1 MPNDFDDENV
11 IWRKCER
18 AWAGWL
24 GARVTMVVPLADISN
39 NAPDIKAPMIRVEG
53 QFVRAPDL
61 MATNGNQT
69 EYWEVKYRS
78 RASVY
83 AHTGDREHWMS
94 FDCAADY
101 LHIQSKS
108 QIPVWIILYEAEA
121 NNGRGQ
127 WLQIDIAKVWSTGR
141 AETKFAAGYDKV
153 QAWCWPRSSMTPV
166 DGPSLDIANDDR
178 LLLPDE
184 GIDVPVDPKL
194 VISVQRK
201 LRRTKLASR
210 NVDENE
216 EYKAL
221 IDANSE
227 TARVVQGIEE
237 EARIGLDALS
247 ARLGLPVSP
256 KYSVLRFGDLP
267 GGNDG
272 VLEFLDYGIRVFLV
286 TTNEDTGVDPLNLS
300 AFQDSRLLEWAVVPE
315 ALGLHEWIVDGNGLS
330 DISEA
335 VQKAKVAA
343 DESGKI
349 NMKQYDIVHSD
360 AKNDIMVSAGA
371 GTGKTE
377 TMSERVVFLL
387 ATHASVGNDNA
398 TDLRLDDIVLV
409 TFTKEAARQMRERL
423 VRTLALRRRLCPS
436 CVMPAL
442 AWMMQL
448 SSTQICTIHSYA
460 KFLAKD
466 SAGVL
471 GLSPSFRVSAQT
483 MDFRRALYDKIS
495 PRLEELFAHGDP
507 ASVPPAHEWQ
517 KFIDEVWNKL
527 ESNGIDLMP
536 LLPSGTTSV
545 DWPKGPA
552 GSMSGRVV
560 DVVTKIINE
569 IGQEYAD
576 LCAQNQA
583 LPTNKLVATA
593 LASLNGQTNP
603 SIKRPRWLFVD
614 EFQDTDFE
622 QMELLTTI
630 RTNFGARLFVVG
642 DIKQAIYRFRGAG
655 TGGSA
660 FGELELRLSAEE
672 KKSGLK
678 YDLKKYN
685 LVRNFRSGKPLL
697 DSLHPFFKKWASP
710 KLALLEY
717 KDSDRLTADVAKS
730 HLGAKIRIDD
740 SSHGKYV
747 TATVNQIKNWQKG
760 DGKTK
765 SIAILCRQNW
775 TAKKIQKAVR
785 DQGISCDLV
794 VGGDFFRVPAVRE
807 LRVLIEA
814 VANPADNAA
823 LLELCETRWFEG
835 ILTATAV
842 DPFIQS
848 EEENAIWRR
857 PDTDFEFLAWRDRFA
872 TLKNGSIDVADLENF
887 RARIYSLKKLTE
899 KMPLLSW
906 LVNCSQKFSPELC
919 AFDTSQLDDDERV
932 RYARCFDHLVTTLDQ
947 SFASGPLTI
956 ESLLFWLKLKI
967 ATDFSEDE
975 PYPLDDTKGKVLA
988 LTVHK
993 AKGLEFDRVI
1003 IPYTWEP
1010 IVKGKRPREIAII
1023 AQPSGRPK
1031 IIWKWR
1037 VKESGKEIET
1047 ENAPFD
1053 PLWKDEE
1060 EEQRK
1065 EETRLLYVALTR
1077 AIEHLVVFV
1086 KPPPKNASTSPAVN
1100 SWSDLI
1106 REV

>member
-1 MPNDFDDENV
+1 MPNDFDDENI
-11 IWRKCER
+11 IWRRCER

-24 GARVTMVVPLADISN
+24 GARVTMVVPLADLSH

-61 MATNGNQT
+61 MATIGNQT

-83 AHTGDREHWMS
+83 AHTGVREHWMS

-101 LHIQSKS
+101 LHIHTKS

-127 WLQIDIAKVWSTGR
+127 WLQIDIAKVWATGR
-141 AETKFAAGYDKV
+141 AETKFAAGFDKV
-153 QAWCWPRSSMTPV
+153 RAWCWPRSAMTSVP
-166 DGPSLDIANDDR
+166 GPSLDIAIEER

-184 GIDVPVDPKL
+184 GIDVPIDAKS
-194 VISVQRK
+194 VISIERD
-201 LRRTKLASR
+201 LRRIKVASS

-216 EYKAL
+216 DYRSL
-221 IDANSE
+221 VSANNE

-256 KYSVLRFGDLP
+256 KYSVLRFGDCP

-272 VLEFLDYGIRVFLV
+272 VLELLDYGIRVFLV
-286 TTNEDTGVDPLNLS
+286 TTNGDTGVDPLNLS

-315 ALGLHEWIVDGNGLS
+315 AKGLDEWIVDGNGLS
-330 DISEA
+330 KISEA

-343 DESGKI
+343 DESGMI
-349 NMKQYDIVHSD
+349 NMKQYDIVHSA

-436 CVMPAL
+436 CVLPAL

-460 KFLAKD
+460 KFLAQD
-466 SAGVL
+466 SAGVM

-495 PRLEELFAHGDP
+495 PRLEELFTHGDP
-507 ASVPPAHEWQ
+507 DSVPPAHVWQ
-517 KFIDEVWNKL
+517 KFIDEVWKKL

-536 LLPSGTTSV
+536 LLPDGITAV
-545 DWPKGPA
+545 DWPKGPVET
-552 GSMSGRVV
+552 MEGRVIDAV
-560 DVVTKIINE
+560 SAIISD
-569 IGQEYAD
+569 IGEEYAK
-576 LCAQNQA
+576 LCVQNQA
-583 LPTNKLVATA
+583 IPTNKLVATA
-593 LASLNGQTNP
+593 LAALKSQNNP
-603 SIKRPRWLFVD
+603 SIKKPRWLFVD

-630 RTNFGARLFVVG
+630 RASFDARLFVVG

-660 FGELELRLSAEE
+660 FVELKQRLSTEE

-678 YDLKKYN
+678 YDLKNYN

-697 DSLHPFFKKWASP
+697 DSLHPYFKEWASSKP
-710 KLALLEY
+710 SLLEY
-717 KDSDRLTADVAKS
+717 SDSDRLTADVAKS
-730 HLGAKIRIDD
+730 HLGAKIRIEN
-740 SSHGKYV
+740 SSQGKYV
-747 TATVNQIKNWQKG
+747 AATINQIKNWQKG

-775 TAKKIQKAVR
+775 TAEKIQKALR
-785 DQGISCDLV
+785 EQGISCDLV

-835 ILTATAV
+835 ILTATGV

-848 EEENAIWRR
+848 EEELAIWRK

-872 TLKNGSIDVADLENF
+872 TLKNGSIDVDDLENF
-887 RARIYSLKKLTE
+887 RARVYSLKRLTE

-906 LVNCSQKFSPELC
+906 LVNCSQKFAPELC

-932 RYARCFDHLVTTLDQ
+932 RYARCFDHLVTILDQ
-947 SFASGPLTI
+947 SFSSGPLTI
-956 ESLLFWLKLKI
+956 EYLLSWLKLHI
-967 ATDFSEDE
+967 ATDDTEDE
-975 PYPLDDTKGKVLA
+975 PYPFDDMKGKTLA
-988 LTVHK
+988 LTAHK
-993 AKGLEFDRVI
+993 AKGLEFDCVI
-1003 IPYTWEP
+1003 IPHTWGP
-1010 IVKGKRPREIAII
+1010 SVKKRDQEIAIN
-1023 AQPSGRPK
+1023 AQPSGRPR
-1031 IIWKWR
+1031 ILWKW
-1037 VKESGKEIET
+1037 KDKLLH
-1047 ENAPFD
+1047 ENAPSD
-1053 PLWKDEE
+1053 PFWKDEE

-1086 KPPPKNASTSPAVN
+1086 KPPSNNGSTGRAVN

-1106 REV
+1106 RKV